1 MGWVCIIASAHRVK
15 HTALPNGAGL
25 IQSVGPK
32 RQKGGGREDSLCPT
46 ARARPPVSSCPQPGL
61 TPPLSWASGFWIG
74 KLWDF
79 SVFITVRA
87 GPLE

>member
-15 HTALPNGAGL
+15 HTASSNP
-25 IQSVGPK
+25 SGPE